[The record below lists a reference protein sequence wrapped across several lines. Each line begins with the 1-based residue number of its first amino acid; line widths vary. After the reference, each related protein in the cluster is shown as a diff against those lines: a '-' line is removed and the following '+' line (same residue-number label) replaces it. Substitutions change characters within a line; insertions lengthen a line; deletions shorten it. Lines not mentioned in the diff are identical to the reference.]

1 MATSPNYGWPEPDNT
16 DLVKNGALAMRT
28 LGNAI
33 DTTMATMVPKSL
45 VDAKGDIVTATADN
59 TPARLAVGNNG
70 EQLLADSTATS
81 GLRWAAT
88 PSASNPVLNSAFNV
102 WQRGTSFTIASSA
115 FTYIADRWQ
124 IYRAATG
131 CTVTR
136 QATGDT
142 TNLPNIQYAMRIARD
157 SGNTSTSIIYAAQ
170 SMESINSIPF
180 AGKQVTFSFY
190 ARAGAN
196 YSASG
201 NTLNAYLYSG
211 TGTDQNVLS
220 SGYTGQTAVVS
231 LPATLTTTWQRF
243 TGTGT
248 VAATAT
254 ELGIY
259 YTITPVGTAGAN
271 DYVEITGVQIDVGNV
286 ALPYRAY
293 GATYQGELAACQ
305 RYYNV
310 IGGVNNGFPTPTG
323 YASASGQ
330 TLRFPMFLP
339 VQMRTAPTITKNGTW
354 AAGNADQT
362 TLGGTYISTSGF
374 SLSYNSNAAGQCYVI
389 PDSTDDTLTISAE
402 L

>member
-45 VDAKGDIVTATADN
+45 VDAKGDIVTATAND

-70 EQLLADSTATS
+70 ETLVADSSTAT
-81 GLRWAAT
+81 GLRYQGHIEAGKNAII
-88 PSASNPVLNSAFNV
+88 NGNFDF
-102 WQRGTSFTIASSA
+102 WQRGTSSGSA
-115 FTYIADRWQ
+115 GYQTADRW
-124 IYRAATG
+124 YGNASNSTTFARESTTVPTG
-131 CTVTR
+131 
-136 QATGDT
+136 
-142 TNLPNIQYAMRIARD
+142 
-157 SGNTSTSIIYAAQ
+157 STYCFK
-170 SMESINSIPF
+170 M
-180 AGKQVTFSFY
+180 T
-190 ARAGAN
+190 AGAT
-196 YSASG
+196 AQMWIQQAIE
-201 NTLNAYLYSG
+201 TLNAIQFAGQTITASAQVQASVSTGMSIKVFYSTSTDNPASG
-211 TGTDQNVLS
+211 TWTEITATSGGT
-220 SGYTGQTAVVS
+220 
-231 LPATLTTTWQRF
+231 
-243 TGTGT
+243 
-248 VAATAT
+248 ATAT
-254 ELGIY
+254 SGSFTTLSGVFAIPSTAKSILLQITTTSTVASGAIVYIGKAQFELGSVVTTFSRAGG
-259 YTITPVGTAGAN
+259 TI
-271 DYVEITGVQIDVGNV
+271 
-286 ALPYRAY
+286 
-293 GATYQGELAACQ
+293 QGELAACQ